1 MDSQKPIVFLLTQDL
16 SSPSGLGR
24 YFPMAK
30 YIRRSY
36 SAVTI
41 LALHSNYADLTP
53 KQDIVEGVK
62 VKYVAQ
68 MHVLKRGNTTE
79 YFHPLKLIWISFLA
93 TWSLFKA
100 CMRENPGL
108 IVIGK
113 PHPMNGLA
121 GFMVRFFQGS
131 KTVVDCDDYEAPSNH
146 YRNKFEKEI
155 VRYFEDNLPKGAD
168 LITTNT
174 HFTKNRLIG
183 LGVRSDKI
191 YYVPNGVDL
200 DRFPAAELT
209 KLINLKIDLGLQ
221 DHKVIGYIGSLNLAS
236 HPVNLL
242 LSSFNEVNRLM
253 PETRLLIVGGGRDLD
268 KLEILSRRLGIDDK
282 VVFTGRIPPEMAY
295 LYYQICDVTVDPV
308 NNDDVA
314 KGRSPLK
321 MVESWACKVPFVS
334 MDVGD
339 RKTLSGDPPSALI
352 IEPNSTLKLA
362 EALIEV
368 LNNDNLS
375 KQLIERGELKAMNY
389 SWESIISQT
398 SLFIKLLFDK

>member
-30 YIRRSY
+30 YLRKLY
-36 SAVTI
+36 SGVTI
-41 LALHSNYADLTP
+41 IALHSNYADLVS
-53 KQDIVEGVK
+53 KQETVEGVK

-79 YFHPLKLIWISFLA
+79 YFHPLKLVWISSLA

-113 PHPMNGLA
+113 PHPMNGIA
-121 GFMVRFFQGS
+121 GFMVRIFQGC
-131 KTVVDCDDYEAPSNH
+131 KIVLDCDDYETPSNH
-146 YRNKFEKEI
+146 YQNKFQKVI
-155 VRYFEDNLPKGAD
+155 IQCFEDYLPKRAN

-174 HFTKNRLIG
+174 YFTKNRLIES
-183 LGVRSDKI
+183 GVAADKI
-191 YYVPNGVDL
+191 FYVPNGVDR
-200 DRFPAAELT
+200 DRFPIAERK
-209 KLINLKIDLGLQ
+209 KLDKLRIDLGLQ
-221 DHKVIGYIGSLNLAS
+221 DHKVIGYIGSLNLDS
-236 HPVNLL
+236 HPVDLL
-242 LSSFNEVNRLM
+242 ISSFYEVSKLM
-253 PETRLLIVGGGRDLD
+253 PESRLLIVGGGKDLD
-268 KLEILSRRLGIDDK
+268 KLEILSKDLGVEER
-282 VVFTGRIPPEMAY
+282 VVFTGRIPPEMAF
-295 LYYQICDVTVDPV
+295 LYYQLCDVTVDPV
-308 NNDDVA
+308 KNDDVA

-321 MVESWACKVPFVS
+321 MVESWACRVPFVS

-339 RKTLSGDPPSALI
+339 RRILSGDPPSALI
-352 IEPNSTLKLA
+352 IEPNSSLKLA